1 MIVTL
6 NVERV
11 TCQRLT
17 GERGFTLIELM
28 VAVTILVIIGGTAY
42 TSYNAAIKVYQKHQA
57 RMETVQ
63 KCRAALEQIARDL
76 ENLFFIEQDE
86 ELLMTSEDYQNED
99 GIDQDT
105 ISFARAIDPRYE
117 FYQFVQTGEQ
127 EGWTLQNVEQAEG
140 TPVNTDLIRVG
151 YMIAEDPNLAEREM
165 TLSTLGQT
173 SQAVSP
179 YSLYRITTH
188 TLNYDDGLSQVFEG
202 EVSPADLIEAEE
214 TQEQEYQMMYQSES
228 QLKATGESE
237 AVLKAEVIAENV
249 LMLDLKYFD
258 GEDWLD
264 YWDMQEQEGQLP
276 KAVMITLSVTDEK
289 GKVTVT
295 EMTIA
300 YLNLSKEISPE
311 GAMPG
316 AQGGPGGGG
325 PQPFPGGGRP

>member
-86 ELLMTSEDYQNED
+86 DLLMTSEDYQNEE
-99 GIDQDT
+99 GMDQDT
-105 ISFARAIDPRYE
+105 ISFVRVIDPRYE
-117 FYQFVQTGEQ
+117 FYQFVQTQQQ

-165 TLSTLGQT
+165 ILSTLGQT

-214 TQEQEYQMMYQSES
+214 AQGQEYQTMYQSES

-264 YWDMQEQEGQLP
+264 YWDMQEQGGQLP

-295 EMTIA
+295 EMTIVH
-300 YLNLSKEISPE
+300 LNLSKETASQG

-316 AQGGPGGGG
+316 AQPFQGGGG
-325 PQPFPGGGRP
+325 P